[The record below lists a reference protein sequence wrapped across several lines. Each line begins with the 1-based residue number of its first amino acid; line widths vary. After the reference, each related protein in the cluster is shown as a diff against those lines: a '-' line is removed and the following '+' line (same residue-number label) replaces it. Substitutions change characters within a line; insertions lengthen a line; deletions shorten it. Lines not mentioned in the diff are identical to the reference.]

1 MTRAIKT
8 SPAQSAAADPTA
20 PDLRRRILSIARSL
34 VMHRTPSP
42 SLVHYLQATSDFGL
56 TNLCAHVQHE
66 LEAAGF
72 RADGETIRQLLIQ
85 EGTN

>member
-1 MTRAIKT
+1 MKRK
-8 SPAQSAAADPTA
+8 STA
-20 PDLRRRILSIARSL
+20 PVAASPGDSDLNRRILSIARSL

-42 SLVHYLQATSDFGL
+42 SLAHYLQATSDFGL

-66 LEAAGF
+66 LAAAGF